1 MLTITQTHLD
11 VLNETQLA
19 SLCMAILN
27 TNCFFTPA
35 CLSDIEKKYLS
46 TVNQTEIELQL
57 INDVISG
64 SRAGEDILGQI
75 FTRVRAADARR
86 NQGAVYTPQELIDSI
101 LEYIP
106 NEESPAR
113 VIDPGAGSGRF
124 LISAAQKFP
133 NADLIA
139 VELDP
144 LAALM
149 LRANIHIQN
158 LEKRVKLFVGDYR
171 DLELADCKG
180 KTLFVGNPPYLRHHN
195 IPTNWKTWSASNFAK
210 LNIKASNLAG
220 LHVHFFLKTYM
231 LSKPGDVGAFIT
243 SAEWLDVNYGTAL
256 KSLLLSYLGC
266 ISIKLFSPEVTVF
279 PGTATTAVITY
290 FDVGEVTKPVKFQRI
305 ENMVNFS
312 GIPSELT
319 IVRDSI
325 MVNEKWSKLSFKY
338 SESETQTIELGELFD
353 VHRGQVTG
361 SNDIWIAGDHSSYMP
376 PSLLI
381 PTVTRAKE
389 LISAGELLHSTFGLR
404 NIVEIP
410 ANLDS
415 LCSEERF
422 SAEKFIR
429 WAESM
434 GAHTS
439 YTARHRKS
447 WWSVGLKNPAPIL
460 CTYMARRSP
469 QFTVN
474 MCGAKHINVV
484 HGLYPKRNL
493 TKTQI
498 TQIVSWLNKHI
509 SVKDGRTYA
518 GGLTKFEPKEIER
531 LRIPVEIGV

>member
-1 MLTITQTHLD
+1 
-11 VLNETQLA
+11 
-19 SLCMAILN
+19 
-27 TNCFFTPA
+27 
-35 CLSDIEKKYLS
+35 
-46 TVNQTEIELQL
+46 
-57 INDVISG
+57 
-64 SRAGEDILGQI
+64 
-75 FTRVRAADARR
+75 
-86 NQGAVYTPQELIDSI
+86 
-101 LEYIP
+101 
-106 NEESPAR
+106 
-113 VIDPGAGSGRF
+113 
-124 LISAAQKFP
+124 
-133 NADLIA
+133 
-139 VELDP
+139 
-144 LAALM
+144 
-149 LRANIHIQN
+149 
-158 LEKRVKLFVGDYR
+158 
-171 DLELADCKG
+171 
-180 KTLFVGNPPYLRHHN
+180 
-195 IPTNWKTWSASNFAK
+195 
-210 LNIKASNLAG
+210 
-220 LHVHFFLKTYM
+220 
-231 LSKPGDVGAFIT
+231 
-243 SAEWLDVNYGTAL
+243 
-256 KSLLLSYLGC
+256 
-266 ISIKLFSPEVTVF
+266 
-279 PGTATTAVITY
+279 
-290 FDVGEVTKPVKFQRI
+290 
-305 ENMVNFS
+305 
-312 GIPSELT
+312 
-319 IVRDSI
+319 
-325 MVNEKWSKLSFKY
+325 
-338 SESETQTIELGELFD
+338 
-353 VHRGQVTG
+353 
-361 SNDIWIAGDHSSYMP
+361 MP